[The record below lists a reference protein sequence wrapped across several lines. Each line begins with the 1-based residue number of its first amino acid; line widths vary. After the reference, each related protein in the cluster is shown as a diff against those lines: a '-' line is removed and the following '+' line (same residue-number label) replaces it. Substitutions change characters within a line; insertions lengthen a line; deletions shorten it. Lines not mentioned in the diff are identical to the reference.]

1 MARKV
6 FEHHEAVS
14 AVVPDE
20 GRYRAAIAIKA
31 LHAGGAPRFHKV
43 LDGQSFPTAHEADVA
58 AADVLLTLG
67 TVGED
72 GEPVFDLT

>member
-14 AVVPDE
+14 AAVPGE
-20 GRYRAAIAIKA
+20 GGYRAAIAIKA
-31 LHAGGAPRFHKV
+31 LHTGGAPRFHKV
-43 LDGQSFPTAHEADVA
+43 LENQSFSTAHDADIA
-58 AADVLLTLG
+58 ATDVLQTLNG
-67 TVGED
+67 VDND

>member
-14 AVVPDE
+14 AVVPDA

-31 LHAGGAPRFHKV
+31 LQGGVPQFHTV
-43 LDGQSFPTAHEADVA
+43 LDGQSFGTAHQADVA
-58 AADVLLTLG
+58 AADVLPTLNH
-67 TVGED
+67 VDED
-72 GEPVFDLT
+72 GQPVFAPT

>member
-14 AVVPDE
+14 AVVPNE
-20 GRYRAAIAIKA
+20 GSYRAAIAIKA
-31 LHAGGAPRFHKV
+31 LQGGGAPQFHKV
-43 LDGQSFPTAHEADVA
+43 LDGQSFGTAHEADSA
-58 AADVLLTLG
+58 AAEVLSTL
-67 TVGED
+67 VNVDDD